1 MSKLEGVRASL
12 SVLVAAMLA
21 ACAAQPSA
29 DMNGVSPDVTSRAPA
44 PPPANCPVDRGGT
57 GILPDGDFSQTSDP
71 GYGFYESY
79 NGQSFA
85 PAWTVARRTI
95 DFLGSKYWNVGH
107 FCSIDL
113 DGSHAGGM
121 YSTSFST
128 KRGKSYRVEFI
139 LSGNGTFDRYDPE
152 AKTMSLQAEN
162 QIHIFTWN
170 VSGSNDAQHGRYA
183 YQTWT
188 FQADRTIT
196 TLTFL
201 SRDHKASSAGPVVA
215 DISVTG
221 K

>member
-1 MSKLEGVRASL
+1 MSKLKWSLGVL
-12 SVLVAAMLA
+12 LAALLA
-21 ACAAQPSA
+21 ACSGAQPLAGSK
-29 DMNGVSPDVTSRAPA
+29 GLSPDVTQRSAV
-44 PPPANCPVDRGGT
+44 PPPANCPVDHRGT
-57 GILPDGDFSQTSDP
+57 GILPDGDFSQTPDP
-71 GYGFYESY
+71 GYGFYEPY

-85 PAWTVARRTI
+85 PAWTVAKRTI

-107 FCSIDL
+107 YCSVDL
-113 DGSHAGGM
+113 DGGHAGGM

-128 KRGKSYRVEFI
+128 KRGKSYQVGFI
-139 LSGNGTFDRYDPE
+139 LSGDGTFDRYNSE
-152 AKTMSLQAEN
+152 VKTMSLQAEN

-170 VSGSNDAQHGRYA
+170 IAGGNDAQHGRYA